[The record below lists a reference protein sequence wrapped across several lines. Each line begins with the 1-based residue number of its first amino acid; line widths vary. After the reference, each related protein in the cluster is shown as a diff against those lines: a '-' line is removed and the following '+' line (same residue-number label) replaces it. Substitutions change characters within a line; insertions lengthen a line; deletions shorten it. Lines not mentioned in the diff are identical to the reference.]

1 MEAAKSWRPRHRP
14 TTDRLSATGRFTIR
28 LTISAF
34 VLLTLAVVLAAP
46 VFSQQ
51 SGRPAGG
58 EAALDRFLDSVDS
71 FSARFDQALYSPDNQ
86 LLETAAGELL
96 LKRPNRFRWHYELP
110 YEQLLIADGTNLW
123 MYDVELAQVT
133 AAALDETGGPSPAL
147 LLSGDA
153 SVRENFVVTADF
165 VHDDMVWVKLEPA
178 TGGADFTAVLA
189 GFRDG
194 QLSVIELVDS
204 LEQLTRIEFRD
215 VEINPDLPE
224 SRFMFEPPPGVDVL
238 GVAR

>member
-1 MEAAKSWRPRHRP
+1 MEAAKSWRRRHRP
-14 TTDRLSATGRFTIR
+14 TTDRLSTSARFTVR
-28 LTISAF
+28 CTIIALVLPALVAAGAVPAF
-34 VLLTLAVVLAAP
+34 A
-46 VFSQQ
+46 QQ
-51 SGRPAGG
+51 SGSPAGG
-58 EAALDRFLDSVDS
+58 EAALERFLDHVNS
-71 FSARFDQALYSPDNQ
+71 FSARFDQALYSPDNE
-86 LLETAAGELL
+86 LLETAAGELQ
-96 LKRPNRFRWHYELP
+96 LKRPNRFRWHYEQP

-133 AAALDETGGPSPAL
+133 AAALEDTGGPSPAL

-153 SVRENFVVTADF
+153 SVREHFVVTADF

-189 GFRDG
+189 GFRND

-204 LEQLTRIEFRD
+204 LEQLTRIEFS
-215 VEINPDLPE
+215 EIAINPDLPD
-224 SRFMFEPPPGVDVL
+224 SRFMFETPPGVDVL